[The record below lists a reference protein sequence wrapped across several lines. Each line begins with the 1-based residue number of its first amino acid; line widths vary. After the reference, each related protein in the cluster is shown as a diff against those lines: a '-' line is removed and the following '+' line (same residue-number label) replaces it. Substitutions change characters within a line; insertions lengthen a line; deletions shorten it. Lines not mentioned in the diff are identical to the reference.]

1 MIIEH
6 RLSTRIHAP
15 LPVVMY
21 ANGHVFAYGVS
32 RDLNSHGLF
41 VQVDP
46 SRIGR
51 NAIVEV
57 EIPVLRMRMP
67 AMVVHRNEE
76 GVGLTFSDSL
86 SPQVLRELQLLAA
99 RLHDRT

>member
-1 MIIEH
+1 
-6 RLSTRIHAP
+6 
-15 LPVVMY
+15 
-21 ANGHVFAYGVS
+21 
-32 RDLNSHGLF
+32 
-41 VQVDP
+41 
-46 SRIGR
+46 
-51 NAIVEV
+51 
-57 EIPVLRMRMP
+57 MRMP